1 METKTITM
9 KEVAKNLV
17 LYKLNSAEAFY
28 EMCLRFARGLFIN
41 DLSEFD
47 KVLKAEFE
55 SFGIKLQEIR
65 Q

>member
-1 METKTITM
+1 M

-41 DLSEFD
+41 NLSEFD

-55 SFGIKLQEIR
+55 SFGIKL
-65 Q
+65 

>member
-28 EMCLRFARGLFIN
+28 EMCLHFARGLFIN

-47 KVLKAEFE
+47 KVLEAEFE
-55 SFGIKLQEIR
+55 SFGIK
-65 Q
+65 

>member
-1 METKTITM
+1 MGTKTITM
-9 KEVAKNLV
+9 KEVTKSLA

-28 EMCLRFARGLFIN
+28 EANLHFARGLFIN

-55 SFGIKLQEIR
+55 SFGIK
-65 Q
+65 

>member
-1 METKTITM
+1 M

-28 EMCLRFARGLFIN
+28 EMCLHFARGLFIN

-55 SFGIKLQEIR
+55 SFGIK
-65 Q
+65 